1 LSFQPSYTEQELL
14 KLVAEGD
21 RNAFTQIYNNYH
33 NKIYS
38 IAFELTESTTVSE
51 EIVQDVFLKIW
62 VKRDSLH
69 EVEHFRAYLFT
80 ITRNYVFTA
89 LKRIARKESIEVS
102 AIQDA
107 PLYDHDTED
116 RVLNN
121 EYTRILQAAIDRLPE
136 QQKQVYN
143 LIKKEGLKREE
154 AAAALHLS
162 PETVKTHLAQAMRSI
177 RTYCLARL
185 DISIALIILIR
196 NY

>member
-1 LSFQPSYTEQELL
+1 MSFQPSYTEQELL

-21 RNAFTQIYNNYH
+21 RNAFTQIYNNYR

-102 AIQDA
+102 AVQDA

>member
-1 LSFQPSYTEQELL
+1 MSFQPSYTEQELL

-21 RNAFTQIYNNYH
+21 RNAFTQIYNNYR

-102 AIQDA
+102 AVEDA

>member
-1 LSFQPSYTEQELL
+1 MSSQPAYNEFEIL
-14 KLVAEGD
+14 KLVAEGNK
-21 RNAFTQIYNNYH
+21 NAFTQIYNNYR

-38 IAFELTESTTVSE
+38 IAFELTESTGVAE

-62 VKRDSLH
+62 MKRESLH

-89 LKRIARKESIEVS
+89 LKRLARKEKIEVN
-102 AIQDA
+102 AMEGA
-107 PLYDHDTED
+107 PLYYHDTED

-136 QQKQVYN
+136 QQRQVYN

-154 AAAALHLS
+154 AATALQLS
-162 PETVKTHLAQAMRSI
+162 PETVKSHLAQAMRSV
-177 RTYCLARL
+177 RTYCLSRL
-185 DISIALIILIR
+185 DVSIALIILMR
-196 NY
+196 HY

>member
-1 LSFQPSYTEQELL
+1 MSFQPSYTEHELL

-21 RNAFTQIYNNYH
+21 RNAFTQLYNNYR

-38 IAFELTESTTVSE
+38 IAFELTESTTVAE

-69 EVEHFRAYLFT
+69 EVEHFKAYLFT

-89 LKRIARKESIEVS
+89 LKRIARQESLEVS

-116 RVLNN
+116 RVLNK

>member
-1 LSFQPSYTEQELL
+1 MSFQPLYTEQELL
-14 KLVAEGD
+14 RLVAEGD
-21 RNAFTQIYNNYH
+21 RNAFTQIYNNYR

-38 IAFELTESTTVSE
+38 IAYELTESTTVAE
-51 EIVQDVFLKIW
+51 EIVQDTFLKIW
-62 VKRDSLH
+62 VKRESLL

-102 AIQDA
+102 AIQDV

-162 PETVKTHLAQAMRSI
+162 PETVKTHLAHAMRSI

>member
-1 LSFQPSYTEQELL
+1 MSFHPSYTEQELL

-38 IAFELTESTTVSE
+38 IAYELTESTTVAE

-62 VKRDSLH
+62 VKRDSLN

-89 LKRIARKESIEVS
+89 LKRIARKESLEVS
-102 AIQDA
+102 AIQDV

-162 PETVKTHLAQAMRSI
+162 PETVKTHLAQAMRSV

>member
-1 LSFQPSYTEQELL
+1 LSFQPIYTEQELL

-21 RNAFTQIYNNYH
+21 KNAFTQVYNNYR

-38 IAFELTESTTVSE
+38 IAFELTESTTVAE
-51 EIVQDVFLKIW
+51 EIVQDTFLKIW
-62 VKRDSLH
+62 VKRESLL

-102 AIQDA
+102 AIQDV

>member
-1 LSFQPSYTEQELL
+1 MSLEPLYTEQELL
-14 KLVAEGD
+14 RLVAEGD
-21 RNAFTQIYNNYH
+21 RNAFTQLYNNYR

-38 IAFELTESTTVSE
+38 IAFELTESTTVAE
-51 EIVQDVFLKIW
+51 EIVQDTFLKIW
-62 VKRDSLH
+62 VKRESLL

-89 LKRIARKESIEVS
+89 LKRIARKETIEVS

-162 PETVKTHLAQAMRSI
+162 PETVKTHLAQAMRSV

>member
-1 LSFQPSYTEQELL
+1 LSFQPIYSEHELL
-14 KLVAEGD
+14 RLVAEGD
-21 RNAFTQIYNNYH
+21 RNAFTQIYNNYR

-38 IAFELTESTTVSE
+38 IAFELTESTTVAE
-51 EIVQDVFLKIW
+51 EIVQDTFLKIW
-62 VKRDSLH
+62 VKRESLL

-102 AIQDA
+102 AVQDA

>member
-1 LSFQPSYTEQELL
+1 MSFQPLYTEQELL
-14 KLVAEGD
+14 RLVTEGD
-21 RNAFTQIYNNYH
+21 RNAFTQIYNNYR

-38 IAFELTESTTVSE
+38 IAFELTESTTVAE
-51 EIVQDVFLKIW
+51 EIVQDTFLKIW
-62 VKRDSLH
+62 VKRESLL

-102 AIQDA
+102 VIQDA
-107 PLYDHDTED
+107 PLYENDTED

>member
-1 LSFQPSYTEQELL
+1 LSFQALYTEQELL
-14 KLVAEGD
+14 RLVAEGD
-21 RNAFTQIYNNYH
+21 RNAFTQIYNNYR

-38 IAFELTESTTVSE
+38 IAFELTESTTVAE
-51 EIVQDVFLKIW
+51 EIVQDTFLKIW
-62 VKRDSLH
+62 VKRETLI

-89 LKRIARKESIEVS
+89 LKRIARKESIEIS

-107 PLYDHDTED
+107 PLYDNDTED

-177 RTYCLARL
+177 RTYCLSHL

>member
-1 LSFQPSYTEQELL
+1 MSFQPLYTEQELL
-14 KLVAEGD
+14 RLVAEGD
-21 RNAFTQIYNNYH
+21 RNAFTQLYNNYR

-38 IAFELTESTTVSE
+38 IAYELTESTTVAE
-51 EIVQDVFLKIW
+51 EIVQDTFLKIW
-62 VKRDSLH
+62 VKRDSLL
-69 EVEHFRAYLFT
+69 EVEHFRAWLFT

>member
-1 LSFQPSYTEQELL
+1 MSFQPSYTEHELL

-21 RNAFTQIYNNYH
+21 RNAFTQIYNNYR

-38 IAFELTESTTVSE
+38 IAFELTESTTVAE
-51 EIVQDVFLKIW
+51 EIVQDTFLKIW

-89 LKRIARKESIEVS
+89 LKRIARQESIEVS

>member
-1 LSFQPSYTEQELL
+1 MSFQPSYTEHELL

-21 RNAFTQIYNNYH
+21 RNAFTQIYNNYR

-38 IAFELTESTTVSE
+38 IAFELTESTTVAE
-51 EIVQDVFLKIW
+51 EIVQDTFLKIW

-89 LKRIARKESIEVS
+89 LKRIARQESLEVS
-102 AIQDA
+102 AVQDA

>member
-1 LSFQPSYTEQELL
+1 LSPEPSYTENELL
-14 KLVAEGD
+14 RLVAEGD
-21 RNAFTQIYNNYH
+21 KNAFTQIYNNYR

-38 IAFELTESTTVSE
+38 IAFELTESTTVAE

-62 VKRDSLH
+62 VKRGSLH
-69 EVEHFRAYLFT
+69 EIEHFRAYLFT

-89 LKRIARKESIEVS
+89 LKRIARKETIEVS

-107 PLYDHDTED
+107 PLYDNDTED
-116 RVLNN
+116 RVLNK

>member
-1 LSFQPSYTEQELL
+1 LSFQPSYTELELL

-21 RNAFTQIYNNYH
+21 RNAFTQIYNNYR

-38 IAFELTESTTVSE
+38 IAFELTDSTTVSE
-51 EIVQDVFLKIW
+51 EIVQDVFLKVW
-62 VKRDSLH
+62 VKRGSLH

-89 LKRIARKESIEVS
+89 LKRIARKETIEVS
-102 AIQDA
+102 AVQDA
-107 PLYDHDTED
+107 PLFDRDTED

-185 DISIALIILIR
+185 DISIALIVLIR

>member
-1 LSFQPSYTEQELL
+1 LSLEPLYTEQELL
-14 KLVAEGD
+14 RLVAEGD
-21 RNAFTQIYNNYH
+21 RNAFTQIYNNYR

-38 IAFELTESTTVSE
+38 IAFELTESATVAE
-51 EIVQDVFLKIW
+51 EIVQDTFLKIW
-62 VKRDSLH
+62 VKRETLP
-69 EVEHFRAYLFT
+69 EIEHFRAWLFT

-121 EYTRILQAAIDRLPE
+121 EYTRILQAAIDRLPD

>member
-1 LSFQPSYTEQELL
+1 MSLEPLYTERELL
-14 KLVAEGD
+14 RLVAEGD
-21 RNAFTQIYNNYH
+21 KNAFTQLYNNYR

-38 IAFELTESTTVSE
+38 IAFELTESTTVAE
-51 EIVQDVFLKIW
+51 EIVQDTFLKIW
-62 VKRDSLH
+62 VKRGSLP

-89 LKRIARKESIEVS
+89 LKRIARKETIEVS

>member
-1 LSFQPSYTEQELL
+1 MSFQPLYTEQELL
-14 KLVAEGD
+14 RLVADGD
-21 RNAFTQIYNNYH
+21 RNAFTQLYNNYR

-38 IAFELTESTTVSE
+38 IAFELTESTTVAE
-51 EIVQDVFLKIW
+51 EIVQDTFLKIW
-62 VKRDSLH
+62 VKRESLL

>member
-1 LSFQPSYTEQELL
+1 M
-14 KLVAEGD
+14 AEGD
-21 RNAFTQIYNNYH
+21 RNAFTQLYNNYR

-38 IAFELTESTTVSE
+38 IAFELTESTMVAE
-51 EIVQDVFLKIW
+51 EIVQDTFLKIW
-62 VKRDSLH
+62 VKRESLL

>member
-1 LSFQPSYTEQELL
+1 LSFQPSYSEQELL

-21 RNAFTQIYNNYH
+21 RNAFTQIYNNYR

-62 VKRDSLH
+62 VKRETLLA
-69 EVEHFRAYLFT
+69 VEHFRAYLFT

-89 LKRIARKESIEVS
+89 LKRIARKETIEVN

-107 PLYDHDTED
+107 PLFDHDTED

>member
-1 LSFQPSYTEQELL
+1 MSLEPLYTEQELL
-14 KLVAEGD
+14 RLVAEGD
-21 RNAFTQIYNNYH
+21 RNAFTQIYNNYR

-38 IAFELTESTTVSE
+38 IAFELTESKTVAE
-51 EIVQDVFLKIW
+51 EIVQDTFLKIW
-62 VKRDSLH
+62 VKREMLPG
-69 EVEHFRAYLFT
+69 VEHFRAYLFT

>member
-1 LSFQPSYTEQELL
+1 LLSQPSYHEMELL
-14 KLVAEGD
+14 KLVAEGNK
-21 RNAFTQIYNNYH
+21 NAFTQVYNNYR

-38 IAFELTESTTVSE
+38 IAFDLTESSTVAE
-51 EIVQDVFLKIW
+51 EIVQDVFLKVW
-62 VKRDSLH
+62 MKRASLH
-69 EVEHFRAYLFT
+69 EVTHFRAYLFT

-89 LKRIARKESIEVS
+89 LKRIARKEAIETN
-102 AIQDA
+102 AMEGT
-107 PLYDHDTED
+107 PLYYHDTED

-136 QQKQVYN
+136 QQRQVYN

-154 AAAALHLS
+154 AAEALRLS

-185 DISIALIILIR
+185 DVSIALIVLIR
-196 NY
+196 MY

>member
-1 LSFQPSYTEQELL
+1 MSFQPSYTELELL

-21 RNAFTQIYNNYH
+21 RNAFTQIYNNYR

-38 IAFELTESTTVSE
+38 IAFELTESTTVAE

-62 VKRDSLH
+62 VKRGSLH
-69 EVEHFRAYLFT
+69 EIEHFRAYLFT

-89 LKRIARKESIEVS
+89 LKRIARKETIKVS
-102 AIQDA
+102 AILDA
-107 PLYDHDTED
+107 PLYDNDTDD

>member
-1 LSFQPSYTEQELL
+1 MSFHPSYTENELL
-14 KLVAEGD
+14 RLTAEGD
-21 RNAFTQIYNNYH
+21 KNAFTQIYNNYR

-38 IAFELTESTTVSE
+38 IALDLTGSTAVAE

-62 VKRDSLH
+62 VKRALLN

-89 LKRIARKESIEVS
+89 LKRIARKESLEVS
-102 AIQDA
+102 AMQDA
-107 PLYDHDTED
+107 PLYHHDTEN

-121 EYTRILQAAIDRLPE
+121 EYTRILQAAIERLPE
-136 QQKQVYN
+136 QQRQVYN
-143 LIKKEGLKREE
+143 LIRNEGLKREE

-185 DISIALIILIR
+185 DVSIALIILIR

>member
-1 LSFQPSYTEQELL
+1 LSFQPSYTELELL

-21 RNAFTQIYNNYH
+21 RNAFTQIYNNYR

-62 VKRDSLH
+62 VKRNSLH

-107 PLYDHDTED
+107 PLFDHDTED

-177 RTYCLARL
+177 RIYCLARL

>member
-1 LSFQPSYTEQELL
+1 LSFPPSYTENELL
-14 KLVAEGD
+14 RLIAEGD
-21 RNAFTQIYNNYH
+21 KNAFTQIYNNYR

-38 IAFELTESTTVSE
+38 IAFDLTESTTVAE

-62 VKRDSLH
+62 VKRASLN

-102 AIQDA
+102 AMQDA
-107 PLYDHDTED
+107 PLYYHDTEN

-121 EYTRILQAAIDRLPE
+121 EYSRILQAAIERLPE
-136 QQKQVYN
+136 QQRQVYN
-143 LIKKEGLKREE
+143 LIRNEGLKREE

-185 DISIALIILIR
+185 DVSIALIILFR